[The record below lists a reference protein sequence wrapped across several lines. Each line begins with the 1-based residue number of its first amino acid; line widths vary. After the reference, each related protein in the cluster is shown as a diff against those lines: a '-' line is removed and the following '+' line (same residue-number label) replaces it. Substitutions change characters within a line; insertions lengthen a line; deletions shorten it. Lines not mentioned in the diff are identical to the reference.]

1 MTAERAHARVLVAD
15 DDSAFRALVRA
26 LLENAGYTVLE
37 TDTGHGALEVAAR
50 QSPDLLILDVG
61 MAPTSGYEVCRALKE
76 EVGASFPVIFVSGE
90 RTEPVDRVAGLLL
103 GADDYLVKPFDP
115 EELVARVRALLRR
128 SALAAQGRPRAELT
142 KRELE
147 VLRLLAQGLDQRQI
161 ADRLVISPKTVATHI
176 EHILAKLGVRS
187 RAEAVAAA
195 YRRDLVQ
202 ASA

>member
-1 MTAERAHARVLVAD
+1 VTAERAHARVLVAD

-61 MAPTSGYEVCRALKE
+61 MAPTSGYEVCRALRE
-76 EVGASFPVIFVSGE
+76 RDAELPILIVSGAK
-90 RTEPVDRVAGLLL
+90 TEALDRVAGLLL

-147 VLRLLAQGLDQRQI
+147 VLRLLAEGLDQRQI

-176 EHILAKLGVRS
+176 EHILGKLGVRS

>member
-61 MAPTSGYEVCRALKE
+61 MAPTSGYEVCRALRE
-76 EVGASFPVIFVSGE
+76 RDAELPILIVSGAK
-90 RTEPVDRVAGLLL
+90 TEALDRVAGLLL

-147 VLRLLAQGLDQRQI
+147 VLRLLAEGLDQRQI

-176 EHILAKLGVRS
+176 EHILGKLGVRS